1 MWSLALAHERI
12 LLIVFIALLRASTCW
27 TLSILHESFP
37 LWLQRS
43 RSHKMTAT
51 LDDQEGLPDFRVLGV
66 CGGIGSGKSSACKL
80 LVAELNCFAH
90 LDSDSIAHTV
100 YEPGSAA
107 IQQIAAEFGSDLVL
121 ANGELDR
128 KTLGSIVFNT
138 DDTDSNGLDTNT
150 AMQRLEQI
158 VWPHLQVQIES
169 AIEKAKR
176 QWDKSSEKLPI
187 IIVEAAVLLD
197 AGWQDF
203 LDGVWVVSV
212 SESVALTRLQ
222 DSRGLTAAEAGKRI
236 TAQKP
241 RRGIGNLAE
250 EVDSKVVTAVIENN
264 GSLDALKQQLSE
276 KLVDP
281 QAWYER

>member
-1 MWSLALAHERI
+1 MWSPVLAHQRI
-12 LLIVFIALLRASTCW
+12 LLVCLALSRASTCW
-27 TLSILHESFP
+27 TLSILHEPFP
-37 LWLQRS
+37 LRLQRS
-43 RSHKMTAT
+43 RSHKMTTT

-80 LVAELNCFAH
+80 LVAELNCLAH

-107 IQQIAAEFGSDLVL
+107 IQQIAAEFGADLVL
-121 ANGELDR
+121 DSGELDR
-128 KTLGSIVFNT
+128 KKLGSIVFNP
-138 DDTDSNGLDTNT
+138 DDAGSNGLGANT

-158 VWPHLQVQIES
+158 VWPHLQVKIES
-169 AIEKAKR
+169 AIEQAKA
-176 QWDKSSEKLPI
+176 QWNKSNDKLPI

-222 DSRGLTAAEAGKRI
+222 ETRGLTAAEAEKRI
-236 TAQKP
+236 DAQKP

-276 KLVDP
+276 KLMDP